1 MGTSRVQ
8 RQVTEWVH
16 EGYRHRTMNGYK
28 KGTETGHRMGVC
40 GYRQRAM
47 IFFLIFLICKP
58 IP

>member
-1 MGTSRVQ
+1 MGTRRVQ

-47 IFFLIFLICKP
+47 IFF
-58 IP
+58 